1 MRSIRLAACSAR
13 TFSAHPRHDAHAAAR
28 LFKLYLAVI
37 AVGLA
42 MVVVLLRMTAEPLF
56 ALMLGAG
63 WMSAVPAL
71 QDLRHQH
78 GNRRID
84 RSAGRVFAR
93 AVGDAKATTQASVI
107 PSARPRRF
115 SVRRGCP
122 LRRYKG

>member
-56 ALMLGAG
+56 ASILGAG
-63 WMSAVPAL
+63 GMSAVPLFKIFVIYMAIGAL
-71 QDLRHQH
+71 TAVLV
-78 GNRRID
+78 
-84 RSAGRVFAR
+84 AYLR
-93 AVGDAKATTQASVI
+93 AVGDVKATTQASVI
-107 PSARPRRF
+107 PLARPRRF
-115 SVRRGCP
+115 GVRRGCP